1 MALPPDCG
9 RPIDAGSAFSPC
21 VFAPRSASG
30 LSLSRSPRNGFSG
43 LDATERKK
51 GLSLRVRNVEGKRH
65 PYFQGDVLRGVA
77 VLTLTFLSVVLI
89 PFIGPVVVVMTPL
102 PILYYCLRLGR
113 MRGLAVLAVSF
124 LAVSGILG
132 LLGHHPDISVLL
144 LIGFSG
150 MMLSEVLKKNY
161 SLEKTIL
168 IASLALFFSG
178 LGFMI
183 VHALRAG
190 VGLRE
195 MVELYMSGVVH
206 DNVRLYEKLDVSED
220 QILLIRENI
229 PEITRFF
236 TGIFPAL
243 SLSGAIV
250 TVWLNLLAGRLLMQ
264 RKSAG
269 FPDFGDLT
277 SWKVPDRL
285 VWILIASGGMMLA
298 PFDSLNLVGVNILIV
313 CCLIY
318 LCQGLAIA
326 GFFFK
331 HRKIAPIFRLL
342 FYTLLLVQ
350 QYMLIAV
357 IAFGLFDIWIDF
369 RKRIAGI
376 KDAPA

>member
-1 MALPPDCG
+1 M
-9 RPIDAGSAFSPC
+9 
-21 VFAPRSASG
+21 
-30 LSLSRSPRNGFSG
+30 
-43 LDATERKK
+43 
-51 GLSLRVRNVEGKRH
+51 RVRNVERERH
-65 PYFQGDVLRGVA
+65 PYFQSDVLRGVA
-77 VLTLTFLSVVLI
+77 VLTLTFLAVVLI
-89 PFIGPVVVVMTPL
+89 PFIGPVVVIMTPL

-113 MRGLAVLAVSF
+113 MRGLAALAVSF

-132 LLGHHPDISVLL
+132 LLGHHPNISVLL
-144 LIGFSG
+144 MIGFSG
-150 MMLSEVLKKNY
+150 VMLSEVLNRNY
-161 SLEKTIL
+161 SLEKTL
-168 IASLALFFSG
+168 LVASLALLFSG

-183 VHALRAG
+183 FHALRTG
-190 VGLRE
+190 VGLQE
-195 MVELYMSGVVH
+195 MVELYVSGVVH

-220 QILLIRENI
+220 QILLIRENV
-229 PEITRFF
+229 PQITQFF

-243 SLSGAIV
+243 ALSGAIV
-250 TVWLNLLAGRLLMQ
+250 TVWLNLLAGRLLLQ
-264 RKSAG
+264 RKSIG

-277 SWKVPDRL
+277 SWKAPDRL
-285 VWILIASGGMMLA
+285 VWILIASGGMTLA
-298 PFDSLNLVGVNILIV
+298 PSDALNTVGVNILIV

-331 HRKIAPIFRLL
+331 HRKIPAIFRLL

-350 QYMLIAV
+350 QYMLIIV

>member
-1 MALPPDCG
+1 M
-9 RPIDAGSAFSPC
+9 
-21 VFAPRSASG
+21 
-30 LSLSRSPRNGFSG
+30 
-43 LDATERKK
+43 ER
-51 GLSLRVRNVEGKRH
+51 ERH
-65 PYFQGDVLRGVA
+65 PYFQSDVLRGVA
-77 VLTLTFLSVVLI
+77 VLTLTFLAVVLI
-89 PFIGPVVVVMTPL
+89 PFIGPVVVIMTPL

-113 MRGLAVLAVSF
+113 MRGLAALAVSF

-132 LLGHHPDISVLL
+132 LLGHHPNISVLL
-144 LIGFSG
+144 MIGFSG
-150 MMLSEVLKKNY
+150 VMLSEVLNRNY
-161 SLEKTIL
+161 SLEKTL
-168 IASLALFFSG
+168 LVASLALLFSG

-183 VHALRAG
+183 FHALRTG
-190 VGLRE
+190 VGLQE
-195 MVELYMSGVVH
+195 MVELYVSGVVH

-220 QILLIRENI
+220 QILLIRENV
-229 PEITRFF
+229 PQITQFF

-243 SLSGAIV
+243 ALSGAIV
-250 TVWLNLLAGRLLMQ
+250 TVWLNLLAGRLLLQ
-264 RKSAG
+264 RKSIG

-277 SWKVPDRL
+277 SWKAPDRL
-285 VWILIASGGMMLA
+285 VWILIASGGMTLA
-298 PFDSLNLVGVNILIV
+298 PSDALNTVGVNILIV

-331 HRKIAPIFRLL
+331 HRKIPAIFRLL

-350 QYMLIAV
+350 QYMLIIV